1 MFLKP
6 LSTRHHS
13 EKCAFTLIELLV
25 VIAIIAILAAMLLPA
40 LAKSKFRAKVIN
52 CTSNYRQWGT
62 MANMYAGDNSQGYF
76 PSWPAQG
83 AGGNP
88 TDVATTFVNN
98 LGPYGMTVPM
108 YFCPVRDQDFTEANN
123 EFMNGTTAGLSLPP
137 QKRYISSLA
146 DLSLW
151 FSTAKSVDGGYSKL
165 LHDWWVPRTTA
176 LDRGFSFPGLASPN
190 IANTNINPYGW
201 PAKTTDLAAP
211 VSPIISDLAEVS
223 PASKNVNSINPGQT
237 GANPNYV
244 WGNAHFY
251 GRALSS
257 INVGFADGHV
267 ELHNAVTIQWQ
278 FSGNE
283 NQQSYFY

>member
-1 MFLKP
+1 MKAFFKTP
-6 LSTRHHS
+6 YSD
-13 EKCAFTLIELLV
+13 KYAFTLIELLV

-40 LAKSKFRAKVIN
+40 LAKSKFRAKVVN

-62 MANMYAGDNSQGYF
+62 MVNMYAGDNSQGYM
-76 PSWPAQG
+76 PSWPAPG

-88 TDVATTFVNN
+88 TDVATSFVTN

-123 EFMNGTTAGLSLPP
+123 EFMNGTSAGVGLAP
-137 QKRYISSLA
+137 QRRYISSLA

-190 IANTNINPYGW
+190 VANSNINMYGW

-211 VSPIISDLAEVS
+211 ISPVISDLAEVS
-223 PASKNVNSINPGQT
+223 PASKNVTSISPGQT
-237 GANPNYV
+237 GVNPNYA

-251 GRALSS
+251 SRSLSS
-257 INVGFADGHV
+257 INVGFVDGHV
-267 ELHNAVTIQWQ
+267 DLHNAMTIQWQ

-283 NQQSYFY
+283 HAQSYFY